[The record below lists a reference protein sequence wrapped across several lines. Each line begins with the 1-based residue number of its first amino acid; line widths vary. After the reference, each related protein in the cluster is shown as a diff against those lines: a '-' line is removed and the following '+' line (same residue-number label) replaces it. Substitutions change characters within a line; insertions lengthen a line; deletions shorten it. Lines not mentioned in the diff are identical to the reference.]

1 MWVLRNP
8 RDFAALIRDDAVD
21 YNSWQES
28 EKGLRLASSLDK
40 DTVIVEG
47 MFEPGTL
54 QLNLFVVLRLIS
66 YRLQG
71 IQHR

>member
-8 RDFAALIRDDAVD
+8 RDFAPLIRPDAVD

-28 EKGLRLASSLDK
+28 DKGLRLAASLDK

-47 MFEPGTL
+47 MFEPIPL
-54 QLNLFVVLRLIS
+54 QPSNLSIAL
-66 YRLQG
+66 
-71 IQHR
+71 